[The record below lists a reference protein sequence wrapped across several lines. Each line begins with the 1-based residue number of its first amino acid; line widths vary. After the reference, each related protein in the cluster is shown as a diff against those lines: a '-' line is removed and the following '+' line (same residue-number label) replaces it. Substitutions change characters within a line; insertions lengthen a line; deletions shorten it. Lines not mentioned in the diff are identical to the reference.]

1 MQKDFETGIFS
12 ENEILPILRN
22 HFSENIEKIQD
33 RYDVMD
39 FKSDTSYYELKT
51 RACKSHAYPDS
62 MIGINKITFAQNSE
76 KNVYFLFRFI
86 DGIFYWKYDKN
97 NEDQFRVATGGRSD
111 RGRPEYASYAYIN
124 TKYFIKIENK
134 EK

>member
-12 ENEILPILRN
+12 ENEILPIIRN
-22 HFSENIEKIQD
+22 HFSENIEKIQNK
-33 RYDVMD
+33 YAVMD
-39 FKSDTSYYELKT
+39 FESESSFIELKT
-51 RACKSHAYPDS
+51 RACWSHTYPDT
-62 MIGINKITFAQNSE
+62 MIGMNKIKFAKYCE

-97 NEDQFRVATGGRSD
+97 NKDQFRVGTGGRSD
-111 RGRPEYASYAYIN
+111 RGRSEYASYAYIN
-124 TKYFIKIENK
+124 TDYFIKIENK